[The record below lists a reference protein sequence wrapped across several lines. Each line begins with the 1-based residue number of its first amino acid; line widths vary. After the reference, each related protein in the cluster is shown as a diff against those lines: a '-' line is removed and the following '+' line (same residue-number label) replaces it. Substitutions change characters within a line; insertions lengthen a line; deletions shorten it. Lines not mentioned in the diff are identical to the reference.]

1 MDEALTFDYV
11 IIGGG
16 SAGCVLAHRLSSDPS
31 IRVALVEA
39 GPASGGRWVS
49 IPAGLIGT
57 VPTHKLNWAF
67 DTVPQAGLNGRRG
80 YQPRGK
86 VMGGSS
92 AINAMCY
99 IRGHASDYDGW
110 AANGCTGWSWSEVLP
125 YFKRA
130 EGCLVPDADASVHG
144 FDGPLKVS
152 ELRSPSG
159 FNRLVLDAAVE
170 CGHARNDDFNG
181 AVQDGVGLYHVTQ
194 ERGVR
199 SDAARA
205 YLDPVRGRANLVLMA
220 NAHATRIRFEGQRAS
235 GVEILEGGS
244 KRQLTAR
251 REVIVSAGSFGS
263 PQLLELSGIGPGDEL
278 QRLGLACV
286 AERAQVGANLQDH
299 PDAILTR
306 RVNDTRL
313 FGLSFAGARTLWR
326 AWGQYKRD
334 QSGMLS
340 TNYAESGGFFRTQ
353 PGLDRPDAQWHFV
366 MGMVDSHGRK
376 RHLGHGFSLHACIL
390 RPQSRG
396 SVKLAST
403 DPLAAPLIDPAF
415 LTHPDDV
422 AALTRAARKTAD
434 LLRTKAL
441 GLYAQVPLDAEPDWQ
456 EDDAAIEAFLRA
468 HVDTI
473 YHPVGTCRMGADA
486 DSVVDPEL
494 RVRGVQGL
502 RVVDASVMPCLIGGN
517 TNAPTIMIAERAA
530 DLILG
535 RSGAS
540 DSPPPL
546 EGEVEVQAK

>member
-1 MDEALTFDYV
+1 MAESLTFDYV

-16 SAGCVLAHRLSSDPS
+16 SAGCVLAHRLSSDPAV
-31 IRVALVEA
+31 RVALVEA

-57 VPTHKLNWAF
+57 VPTHQLNWAF
-67 DTVPQAGLNGRRG
+67 ETVPQTGLNGRRG

-99 IRGHASDYDGW
+99 IRGHASDYDDW
-110 AANGCTGWSWSEVLP
+110 AAGGCSGWSWSEVLP

-130 EGCLVPDADASVHG
+130 EGCLVPGLDADVHG

-170 CGHARNDDFNG
+170 CGHARNADFNG
-181 AVQDGVGLYHVTQ
+181 PVQDGVGLYHVTQ

-199 SDAARA
+199 SDTARA
-205 YLDPVRGRANLVLMA
+205 YLDPVRGRANLVLLA
-220 NAHATRIRFEGQRAS
+220 GAHATRIVFEGRRAT
-235 GVEILEGGS
+235 GVEIIEGGS
-244 KRQLTAR
+244 KKQLTAR
-251 REVIVSAGSFGS
+251 AELILSAGAFGS
-263 PQLLELSGIGPGDEL
+263 PQLLMLSGVGPGADL
-278 QRLGLACV
+278 QRLGIACV
-286 AERAQVGANLQDH
+286 ADRTQVGMNLQDH

-313 FGLSFAGARTLWR
+313 FGLSLPGLLKLWH
-326 AWGQYKRD
+326 AWGQYKLD
-334 QSGMLS
+334 QSGLLS
-340 TNYAESGGFFRTQ
+340 TNYAESGGFFRTR
-353 PGLDRPDAQWHFV
+353 PDLARPDAQWHFV

-376 RHLGHGFSLHACIL
+376 RHLGHGFSLHTCIL
-390 RPQSRG
+390 RPKSRG
-396 SVKLAST
+396 SVKLASS

-422 AALTRAARKTAD
+422 AALIRASRATAE

-441 GLYAQVPLDAEPDWQ
+441 GLYAQTPLMPEPDWQ
-456 EDDAAIEAFLRA
+456 GGDAEIEAFLRA

-473 YHPVGTCRMGADA
+473 YHPVSTCRMGADA
-486 DSVVDPEL
+486 DAVVDPEL
-494 RVRGVQGL
+494 RVRGVEGL
-502 RVVDASVMPCLIGGN
+502 RVADASVMPSLIGGN

-530 DLILG
+530 DLIAARAG
-535 RSGAS
+535 
-540 DSPPPL
+540 D
-546 EGEVEVQAK
+546 